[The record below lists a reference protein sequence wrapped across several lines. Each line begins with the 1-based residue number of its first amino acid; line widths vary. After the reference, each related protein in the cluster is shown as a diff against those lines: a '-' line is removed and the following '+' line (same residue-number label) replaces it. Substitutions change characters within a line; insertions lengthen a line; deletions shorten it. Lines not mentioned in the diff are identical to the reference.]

1 MRKEQGNTSKNA
13 RIKIDYS
20 KKKPKVS
27 FSYPSKGIQFEGS
40 MLPIILI
47 FWAIIFFIIIIPYRI
62 FDINQEGPEEKEN
75 LIEYNL
81 SNYEEYVI
89 YFEENNIMNQTFIEI
104 NKEFIFWN
112 ELKKDFQPFPWIVFG
127 VIALFAFL
135 SYYPFKKDWANV
147 YPKYMAFTARKK
159 VTRFNHKDIREEN
172 KLYYCELPIFD
183 NIILNY
189 KATQDFSRYLELFE
203 IREHNFKY
211 YYKRR
216 KRKKLTE
223 KQKKRRAKRKKSRQL
238 NEYLWYARFYFK
250 QKPKKGYIEI
260 LYK

>member
-1 MRKEQGNTSKNA
+1 M
-13 RIKIDYS
+13 
-20 KKKPKVS
+20 
-27 FSYPSKGIQFEGS
+27 
-40 MLPIILI
+40 
-47 FWAIIFFIIIIPYRI
+47 
-62 FDINQEGPEEKEN
+62 
-75 LIEYNL
+75 
-81 SNYEEYVI
+81 
-89 YFEENNIMNQTFIEI
+89 
-104 NKEFIFWN
+104 
-112 ELKKDFQPFPWIVFG
+112 
-127 VIALFAFL
+127 
-135 SYYPFKKDWANV
+135 
-147 YPKYMAFTARKK
+147 
-159 VTRFNHKDIREEN
+159 
-172 KLYYCELPIFD
+172 PIFD